1 MATGRGRFRKNPAS
15 PKLPEQAQPIRN
27 LRKAGR
33 GGERCDTGK
42 VVLRNALRLAGY
54 ASDAN
59 HTTTET
65 SGSLC
70 WSPRAEDFVPIG
82 LVISTFDGAMLGKA
96 FIIVKEYLFGDIQ
109 NARLRAS
116 GDLDFLIR

>member
-1 MATGRGRFRKNPAS
+1 MAIGRGRFRKNPAS
-15 PKLPEQAQPIRN
+15 PKHAEQAQPIRN

-42 VVLRNALRLAGY
+42 VVLRNALPLAGY

-70 WSPRAEDFVPIG
+70 WSPQAVLREDFVPIG

-96 FIIVKEYLFGDIQ
+96 FIGP
-109 NARLRAS
+109 
-116 GDLDFLIR
+116 